1 MCRTTG
7 SNQRAICPF
16 DLRGTVGTLPRQE
29 DLISMIQLRSGV
41 LALILHF
48 CMSPLYAGSDRPM
61 PVNPPEEG
69 ALRVATFN
77 IKELSLQMLA
87 NVNEEG
93 HGRDPQ
99 VIAAARIIQ
108 RVRPDVLVILEI
120 DHDMA
125 TPGAALDRTARLL
138 AENYLTHGES
148 PIEFKYFYAAPCNT
162 GLLSGVDLNNDGVIA
177 KPSDV
182 NDRTF
187 GGDCFGFGNYPGQYS
202 MAVLSRVPL
211 DTANARTFQNF
222 LWKDLPGHHIADGLF
237 GAKALAV
244 ARLSSK
250 SHWDLPIDFG
260 GKPLHLLVS
269 HPTPQGFD
277 GPEDRN
283 GRRNFDEIMM
293 WKFYLDSSDALVDDR
308 GTKGGLA
315 GDEDFVLLGDLNAAP
330 GRGSK
335 YDEQFAMD
343 LLLNHPRV
351 QDTGEITSA
360 PGALRG
366 RPSGAPDF
374 IERNTIGSANGS
386 RIDYVLPSKTLKV
399 VGGGVYW
406 PSAETE
412 LENCILA
419 EYASDHRIVWVD
431 IKR

>member
-1 MCRTTG
+1 MFLSRMG
-7 SNQRAICPF
+7 VVA
-16 DLRGTVGTLPRQE
+16 
-29 DLISMIQLRSGV
+29 LISLLCISHVFG
-41 LALILHF
+41 
-48 CMSPLYAGSDRPM
+48 GTDRPM
-61 PVNPPEEG
+61 PVQPPESG

-77 IKELSLQMLA
+77 IKELSVQMLE
-87 NVNEEG
+87 NVNAEG
-93 HGRDPQ
+93 QGRDPQ

-120 DHDMA
+120 DHDMV
-125 TPGAALDRTARLL
+125 TPGANNDRTARLL
-138 AENYLTHGES
+138 AKNYLAHGEA
-148 PIEFKYFYAAPCNT
+148 PITYEHFYAAPCNT

-187 GGDCFGFGNYPGQYS
+187 GGDCYGFGNYPGQYS
-202 MAVLSRVPL
+202 MAVLSRVPMKA
-211 DTANARTFQNF
+211 DRARTFQNF

-237 GAKALAV
+237 GAEALSV

-250 SHWDLPIDFG
+250 SHWDIPITFG
-260 GKPLHLLVS
+260 DKPVHLLVS

-283 GRRNFDEIMM
+283 GRRNFDEILL
-293 WKFYLDSSDALVDDR
+293 WKLFLDGSDALVDDNSAR
-308 GTKGGLA
+308 GGLPEDA
-315 GDEDFVLLGDLNAAP
+315 DFVLVGDLNAAP
-330 GRGSK
+330 SRGSK

-351 QDTGEITSA
+351 QDTGEVTSA

-366 RPSGAPDF
+366 RPAGPPDF
-374 IERNTIGSANGS
+374 IERNTIGSSNGS

-419 EYASDHRIVWVD
+419 EYASDHRLVWVD
-431 IKR
+431 IAR